1 MAQTDYAANFEDFLS
16 ERDPNA
22 PFSFWLGTKE
32 PHRAY
37 EKDSWKMDG
46 RDLSEVKV
54 PAELETRM
62 VEMLT
67 AQKDP
72 RILGTG
78 DIFDYY
84 PYQHVEKQQK
94 LYGREDR
101 DPVKIYE
108 ERYGER

>member
-1 MAQTDYAANFEDFLS
+1 MICDDASL
-16 ERDPNA
+16 R
-22 PFSFWLGTKE
+22 SFG
-32 PHRAY
+32 A
-37 EKDSWKMDG
+37 
-46 RDLSEVKV
+46 
-54 PAELETRM
+54 AELETRM

-101 DPVKIYE
+101 DPVNIYE

>member
-1 MAQTDYAANFEDFLS
+1 
-16 ERDPNA
+16 
-22 PFSFWLGTKE
+22 
-32 PHRAY
+32 
-37 EKDSWKMDG
+37 
-46 RDLSEVKV
+46 
-54 PAELETRM
+54 
-62 VEMLT
+62 MLT

-101 DPVKIYE
+101 DPVNIYE